1 MAVFELRLAA
11 RSGPPGSMYA
21 YDYAAVA
28 RAQLQFLYSKNSAQ
42 HSLPLEPWPWLWPS
56 MVVAANPL
64 PRATAG
70 PMATPLSGSGTISGG
85 GSCAVAVAVLAPH
98 SWQSSRPGPRCS
110 KWQLGAEA
118 ALQLS

>member
-28 RAQLQFLYSKNSAQ
+28 RAQLQFLYSKHSAQ

-70 PMATPLSGSGTISGG
+70 PMATPLSGSAGTSGTISGG
-85 GSCAVAVAVLAPH
+85 GSGSGSAGTTQLAAELALAAANG
-98 SWQSSRPGPRCS
+98 SSALRRHCS
-110 KWQLGAEA
+110 
-118 ALQLS
+118 